1 MSDDLDVQNA
11 SKKKK
16 ARAARYNWK
25 EGDVE
30 ILPKRTSN
38 SSDGIPFEQWYVENC
53 RQGVGSTQDLSVNK
67 DDPAHNMDW
76 GDWAAIMVDLYNYNP
91 SHDTKGRFA
100 SGGGRIGAPAEAPVR
115 EAGRQAG
122 RAARSASRAV
132 AKKGVE
138 LAKAAGA
145 KLGHIEHVVKQAVLD
160 KVSSTVAKLPGWLQ
174 TPVMGA
180 YHVGKT
186 ATKAAFVTWTAGQAF
201 AERVAKERGMS
212 AEEARKF
219 RGTLTAMDVFSF
231 KPISAVLHYGVG
243 LHAGALSAVSLI
255 PPASAA
261 YLAHSTAK
269 HPHATYAAAKGVVRD
284 TITRLAAGV
293 GKKKEPTTL
302 EPVVAKD
309 YTDEQEA
316 IALANT
322 NKVADALHDHS
333 YEDWYI
339 ALLHVALDEV
349 DDVGHAIEVANAAY
363 EEVSSD
369 PSNGKLQES
378 AWDLF
383 GVTKAQALEAFGL
396 DEEALAAQ
404 NSETWQEFL
413 GNFNPGQARVPAG
426 QKGGG
431 RFAKGEG
438 GGTGGGGAKAGVA
451 GEKSTAPPPGSHYK
465 PDVEKDHNGDGVTDA
480 ARIGVNAM
488 SVPPPPPVGKL
499 PNLTSHE
506 RQVETEFR
514 DAYHADPDGMA
525 RDFRKVIESTRKEGE
540 APTFGTDDAKVLHE
554 AWVHDDITKRAEN
567 RATLNNALH
576 QVANAVAKRAFLQEL
591 DTLKKGDEVM
601 VTVGGCGAGKGYALK
616 NVPEA
621 LAMKNRSKVVWDSAG
636 DQNATENPWIQKEA
650 ESRGLKVNYVF
661 VHADPY
667 SQWAH
672 PERGVVKRAGDP
684 SDGRMVDAKVFAD
697 SYALGAKNHQAFHDK
712 HKDNP
717 NANFVFLA
725 NTGKPSLIPGV
736 PKEALGLD
744 RRELARFAIKTVHES
759 SAPAHVK
766 RGGTVGE
773 RIWADD

>member
-1 MSDDLDVQNA
+1 MSDDLDAQNA
-11 SKKKK
+11 SKKK
-16 ARAARYNWK
+16 ARAARYNWR

-38 SSDGIPFEQWYVENC
+38 SSDGIPFEQWYVEN
-53 RQGVGSTQDLSVNK
+53 
-67 DDPAHNMDW
+67 
-76 GDWAAIMVDLYNYNP
+76 YNP
-91 SHDTKGRFA
+91 SHDARGRFA
-100 SGGGRIGAPAEAPVR
+100 SGGGRIGAPAEGPAR
-115 EAGRQAG
+115 EAGR
-122 RAARSASRAV
+122 AALSASMAV

-186 ATKAAFVTWTAGQAF
+186 ATKAAFITWTAGQAF

-231 KPISAVLHYGVG
+231 KPLSAVLHYGVG

-269 HPHATYAAAKGVVRD
+269 HPYATYAAAKGVVRD
-284 TITRLAAGV
+284 TIARLAGGI
-293 GKKKEPTTL
+293 GKKKEPTTP

-322 NKVADALHDHS
+322 NKVADALRDHS

-349 DDVGHAIEVANAAY
+349 EDVGRAIEVANAAY
-363 EEVSSD
+363 GEVSSD

-413 GNFNPGQARVPAG
+413 GNFNSGQARVPAG

-431 RFAKGEG
+431 RFAKGGEG
-438 GGTGGGGAKAGVA
+438 GGAGAVSDGGAGGAKAGVA

-465 PDVEKDHNGDGVTDA
+465 PDVESDHNGDGVTDA
-480 ARIGVNAM
+480 ARIGVHAM

-499 PNLTSHE
+499 PNLTPHE

-525 RDFRKVIESTRKEGE
+525 RDFRKVIENTRKEGE

-554 AWVHDDITKRAEN
+554 AWMHDDISKRAEN

-591 DTLKKGDEVM
+591 DTLKKGDEIM

-621 LAMKNRSKVVWDSAG
+621 LAMKSRSKVVWDSAG

-650 ESRGLKVNYVF
+650 ESRGLRVNYVF

-725 NTGKPSLIPGV
+725 NTGKPSLISGV